1 MLDPAAEG
9 ANAEN
14 EQQEG
19 HIRKE
24 QDRKVYALPLF
35 KW

>member
-1 MLDPAAEG
+1 MLDPAVEG

-14 EQQEG
+14 DQQEG

-24 QDRKVYALPLF
+24 QDRKVNTLPLF
-35 KW
+35 KR